1 MVINKLLIDNF
12 LKSVL
17 LMKRECLTI
26 IGTAHVSAESVDEVK
41 DTIYEIQPDRVAIE
55 LDFARYTKIKNR
67 MNGIEEDD
75 TISVT
80 KIIKENKVGLFLVT
94 TILSYFQSKIG
105 AEVDVAP
112 GSEMI
117 GAIEAAEDLGIPIA
131 LIDRNINTTLE
142 RALNRM
148 SFIDKIKFLYGI
160 LATDTDDEEIDIE
173 ELKNPDKLDDLLE
186 MFKDEAPGIYEVLVH
201 ERDAYLAGSLLRI
214 PEDKVVAVVGAG
226 HQPGINKYLDNP
238 ETIPPLEELN
248 KIIDKKGIPWTKIL
262 LALIP
267 ILFVVIFFLAFF
279 SGINITYNLYQFV
292 AISMAMGF
300 LGSIL
305 SGSKI
310 QSAIVGG
317 LVAPLTII
325 HPLLAAGWF
334 SGLTEAKYRKVRQS
348 DISNLAHF
356 EGFKELW
363 HNNIFRILLVVIG
376 TNLAVS
382 IATLV
387 ILPSQVFFP
396 LFVQL
401 FGGG

>member
-1 MVINKLLIDNF
+1 
-12 LKSVL
+12 
-17 LMKRECLTI
+17 MKRECLTI
-26 IGTAHVSAESVDEVK
+26 IGTAHVSSKSVDEVK
-41 DTIYEIQPDRVAIE
+41 DKIYEIQPDRVAIE
-55 LDFARYTKIKNR
+55 LDLGRYTKLKKS
-67 MNGIEEDD
+67 MMGIEEDES
-75 TISVT
+75 ISVT

-94 TILSYFQSKIG
+94 TVLSYFQSKIG
-105 AEVDVAP
+105 DEVDVAP

-131 LIDRNINTTLE
+131 LIDRDINITLE

-148 SFIDKIKFLYGI
+148 SFIDKIKFLYAI
-160 LATDTDDEEIDIE
+160 LTSDTGDEEIDIE
-173 ELKNPDKLDDLLE
+173 DLKNPEKLDDLLE
-186 MFKDEAPGIYEVLVH
+186 MFKDEAPDIYDVLVH
-201 ERDAYLAGSLLRI
+201 ERDAFLAGSILRI
-214 PEDKVVAVVGAG
+214 PEDKVIAVVGAG

-238 ETIPPLEELN
+238 ETIPPLEELS
-248 KIIDKKGIPWTKIL
+248 KVIDKKGIPWTKVI

-267 ILFVVIFFLAFF
+267 ILFIVIFFLAFF
-279 SGINITYNLYQFV
+279 SGINITYNITEFIL
-292 AISMAMGF
+292 ISMLMGF

-317 LVAPLTII
+317 VVAPLTII

-348 DISNLAHF
+348 DIKNLAHY
-356 EGFKELW
+356 ESFKDLW

-376 TNLAVS
+376 TNVAVS

-387 ILPSQVFFP
+387 ILPSQVFIP
-396 LFVQL
+396 LFMQI
-401 FGGG
+401 FGG